1 MKTIE
6 KQERNEININ
16 IVVVK
21 FKNNKEI
28 QFYCKL
34 NVIVLLI

>member
-28 QFYCKL
+28 KFYCKL